1 MFVFVLKSVEAMI
14 NDLFRLFSGLL
25 LMSVE
30 FWIQLY
36 DLVAGIWLLKSDVA
50 GDVRSMLWNDIIKHL
65 ILFQYAELL
74 VSLQELLSSD
84 PTFCAENLEI
94 ETAN

>member
-1 MFVFVLKSVEAMI
+1 MI
-14 NDLFRLFSGLL
+14 NDFFRLFSGLL

-50 GDVRSMLWNDIIKHL
+50 GDVRSMLWNA

-84 PTFCAENLEI
+84 PTFCAENHET